1 MTLILL
7 FYYLFTN
14 HLLWQPTVWVV
25 CDCSCGHP
33 ARFPFPR
40 FLAYFQIL
48 LLSLEPALSGSSDSL
63 ISWFHAIV
71 QVVRVHV
78 CLGADPRI
86 QRLNCVRTTTFCTS
100 AGLDLFSLS
109 LYCTVDV
116 ATSVVGSGWPPFCSL
131 LSSPSQ
137 LQSSTFLLVL
147 NIF

>member
-1 MTLILL
+1 M
-7 FYYLFTN
+7 
-14 HLLWQPTVWVV
+14 WVV

-48 LLSLEPALSGSSDSL
+48 LLSLEPALSGSFDSL

-100 AGLDLFSLS
+100 AGLDLSLS
-109 LYCTVDV
+109 LCTVLLTWLLQLWV
-116 ATSVVGSGWPPFCSL
+116 PVGPPSVPYSPVLVSFSLLPFFSCLTSFNKESISLSL
-131 LSSPSQ
+131 LS
-137 LQSSTFLLVL
+137 
-147 NIF
+147 IFFSGKT